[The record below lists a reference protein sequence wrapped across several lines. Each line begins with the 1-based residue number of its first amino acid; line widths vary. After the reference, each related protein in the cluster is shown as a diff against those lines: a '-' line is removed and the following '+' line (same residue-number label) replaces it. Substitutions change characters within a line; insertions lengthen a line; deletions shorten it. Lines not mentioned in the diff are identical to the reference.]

1 MQLRMTI
8 IDASGGETET
18 IDVRAEGHHTL
29 GDLLAAIG
37 HTAAIVRVAGERLTA
52 DTPIGLPPLLDGAA
66 LVLDSPD
73 APAREPDSREAKRAP
88 LRLVTLCGPDAGR
101 THELTPGRHTLGRSD
116 AATLRVVD
124 DALSREHLELTV
136 DRDGVHLRDL
146 GTTNG
151 TTVDDSPLP
160 TDGVRVRSGSQLRAG
175 HTVFAI
181 EAHRPRP
188 TRRTAPGEGTLGV
201 NPTPH
206 LPRTGTQVTIRVP
219 EEPKAPARRRIP
231 WVMVLMP
238 LPFAGVLAY
247 FFGPRMLLFGLLSPL
262 LVLGSTLSDRT
273 SSRREHREAHAEWV
287 RERARTGE
295 RLTAALAAERRDRLR
310 CAPDAPALLDAARGE
325 SARLWERRVQH
336 DEHLCLRLGLGSL
349 PARLE
354 VEHRAGVRE
363 HPVLDD
369 VPLSVDLAE
378 VGVLGVAGPRDARDR
393 LARHLLGQLLVLHSH
408 HDVRASVVAD
418 DHGWWSPFAGLV
430 HLRAQDE
437 VPDSARVAT
446 TPETGAALLAGLARL
461 TSERAASSPER
472 RREGEPLPVAHIV
485 LVDGAGSWRADPGLR
500 TIMSEGGP
508 QRVLV
513 IALADT
519 PAELPHEARAV
530 AVLDGDDLRLLL
542 AGEQA
547 ARGVV
552 DGTGETWARRLATAL
567 APLRDATPD
576 AKGGDLPSAA
586 RLVDLLDLSPD
597 DEEPVRARWRQA
609 GTHRPTD
616 LDVVVGAAGE
626 GAFRIDLR
634 RDGPHALVAGTTGSG
649 KSEFLQSWVASL
661 AVQLSPQEITFV
673 LVDYKGGAAFA
684 ECARLPHTVGMLT
697 DLDPAAAERA
707 LASLDAELT
716 RREHVL
722 ASSGAKDIDDHRGE
736 ALPRLMIV
744 IDEFRMLAEE
754 QPDALA
760 HLMRIAAVGRS
771 LGVHLVLATQ
781 RPGGIVSAD
790 IKANVNLRI
799 ALRVRDRV
807 DSDDVIGCAD
817 AVDIPETS
825 PGRALAS
832 TGGSP
837 ARPFQTGRVAGHAAG
852 VGGALLVRR
861 AGEPWSSPPVADD
874 AGPTDLQRLTRTMT
888 RLAASLDLPAPHR
901 PWLPPLPETIE
912 AAAVPH
918 EGVSG
923 APFGLV
929 DLPAEQRQS
938 PLHWSTTEGHWMVV
952 GGPGSGRTSTIA
964 SLVTA
969 AAHRWSPDRLQVQVV
984 GDGSSRLASLAALPH
999 AGSVVDGEE
1008 TTVVGRFI
1016 ERLEA
1021 DLGERRALL
1030 RASGHPTLDAWWSAH
1045 EREGGAPPPPHL
1057 LLAIDGWGRITR
1069 PRGSMDL
1076 GETAEALETL
1086 MRDGIA
1092 LGLRVLV
1099 TGGRE
1104 LLSGRVSSL
1113 VGTRLVLHLSD
1124 RGDAALAGLT
1134 RTEVS
1139 ERLVPGRGRLQ
1150 PGGHLVQVA
1159 LPAFAPSG
1167 GGEPDS
1173 APWIVEALPVSVT
1186 PDQLPAGD
1194 RERVPLGLGGSG
1206 RDPVVWRTDGARR
1219 FLVCGPPRSGR
1230 TSTLVMLAQQVVAVG
1245 QPLAVVGSADAVPP
1259 GTDCHVFGPED
1270 RDDLIALRQHH
1281 PDLAV
1286 VADDLDRLDGTPAG
1300 DVIKEILRRVDV
1312 DRGLVIGATSTQTAA
1327 GQVRGLV
1334 SDLARTRTGILLQP
1348 SARSDGDALGLRVPP
1363 LPRLPGR
1370 GYLVVDGRADEVQV
1384 ARHRVEVSA
1393 VEVSTTE

>member
-1 MQLRMTI
+1 MQLRMSI
-8 IDASGGETET
+8 IDSRGGGTET
-18 IDVRAEGHHTL
+18 IDVRAEEHHTL
-29 GDLLAAIG
+29 GDLLDAAG
-37 HTAAIVRVAGERLTA
+37 HPSSTVHVGRERLTHDA
-52 DTPIGLPPLLDGAA
+52 PIGLPPLLDGAT
-66 LVLDSPD
+66 LVLGD
-73 APAREPDSREAKRAP
+73 AGLCAGGPRRSP
-88 LRLVTLCGPDAGR
+88 LRPVTTCGPDAGR
-101 THELTPGRHTLGRSD
+101 THDLTPGRHTIGRGE
-116 AATLRVVD
+116 AATLRLAD

-136 DRDGVHLRDL
+136 DRDGIHLRDL
-146 GTTNG
+146 DTTNG
-151 TTVDDSPLP
+151 TLLDGAPVPL
-160 TDGVRVRSGSQLRAG
+160 DGVRVRSGCHLRAG
-175 HTVFAI
+175 HSSLTI

-188 TRRTAPGEGTLGV
+188 ARRTPTGEGTLGV

-206 LPRTGTQVTIRVP
+206 LPRTAPPVTIRVP
-219 EEPKAPARRRIP
+219 PEPTVPPRRRIP
-231 WVMVLMP
+231 WVMVLLP
-238 LPFAGVLAY
+238 LPFAGVLAF
-247 FFGPRMLLFGLLSPL
+247 FFGPGMLLFGLLSPL
-262 LVLGSTLSDRT
+262 MVLGSTLSDRT

-287 RERARTGE
+287 RERARTST
-295 RLTAALAAERRDRLR
+295 RLTAALAAERRERLR
-310 CAPDAPALLDAARGE
+310 VAPDPAALLDAVRGE
-325 SARLWERRVQH
+325 STRLWERRSQH
-336 DEHLCLRLGLGSL
+336 AEHLALRLGLGAQ

-354 VEHRAGVRE
+354 VEHGPGARG

-369 VPLSVDLAE
+369 VPLTVDLAQA
-378 VGVLGVAGPRDARDR
+378 GVPGVAGPQWSRDR
-393 LARHLLGQLLVLHSH
+393 LARHLLGQLVALHSH
-408 HDVRASVVAD
+408 HDVRVSPVAD
-418 DHGWWSPFAGLV
+418 DGGWWTPFAGLV
-430 HLRAQDE
+430 HLRAHDDLPE
-437 VPDSARVAT
+437 SARVAT
-446 TPETGAALLAGLARL
+446 SPEDGAALLAGLARL
-461 TSERAASSPER
+461 TTERAAGAPDR
-472 RREGEPLPVAHIV
+472 RREGEQPLVTHVVI
-485 LVDGAGSWRADPGLR
+485 VDGVGTWRADPGLR

-513 IALADT
+513 IALADS
-519 PAELPHEARAV
+519 PAQLPHEAGAV
-530 AVLDGDDLRLLL
+530 AALDGDDLRLLL

-552 DGTGETWARRLATAL
+552 DGTGESWGRRIATAL

-576 AKGGDLPSAA
+576 ARGGSLPSAA

-597 DEEPVRARWRQA
+597 EPTAIHDRWRESGAQ
-609 GTHRPTD
+609 RPTD
-616 LDVVVGAAGE
+616 LAVVVGAAGE
-626 GAFRIDLR
+626 GSFRIDLR

-661 AVQLSPQEITFV
+661 AARLSPREITFV

-684 ECARLPHTVGMLT
+684 ECSRLPHTVGMLT

-707 LASLDAELT
+707 LTSLDAELT

-722 ASSGAKDIDDHRGE
+722 AASGAKDIDDHRGE
-736 ALPRLMIV
+736 PLPRLMIV

-817 AVDIPETS
+817 AVDIPESS
-825 PGRALAS
+825 PGRAPAS

-861 AGEPWSSPPVADD
+861 ADEPWPSPPAVDD

-901 PWLPPLPETIE
+901 PWLPPLSETIE
-912 AAAVPH
+912 AQALPATVVG
-918 EGVSG
+918 E
-923 APFGLV
+923 APFGPV

-938 PLHWSTTEGHWMVV
+938 SLAWSTTDGHWMVV
-952 GGPGSGRTSTIA
+952 GGPGSGRTSSIA

-969 AAHRWSPDRLQVQVV
+969 AAGRWGPDRLHVQVL
-984 GDGSSRLASLAALPH
+984 GDGSSRLASLTRLPH
-999 AGSVVDGEE
+999 VGSVVDGEE
-1008 TTVVGRFI
+1008 STVVGRFLD
-1016 ERLEA
+1016 RLEDDIA
-1021 DLGERRALL
+1021 ERRSLL
-1030 RASGHPTLDAWWSAH
+1030 RTSGHSTLDARWAAH
-1045 EREGGAPPPPHL
+1045 DTDPAPVAPPPHL

-1076 GETAEALETL
+1076 GESAEVLETL

-1113 VGTRLVLHLSD
+1113 VTTRLVLHLGD
-1124 RGDAALAGLT
+1124 RGDAALAGLA
-1134 RTEVS
+1134 RGEVS

-1159 LPAFAPSG
+1159 LPRRPPEVPPD
-1167 GGEPDS
+1167 EPPPVVP
-1173 APWIVEALPVSVT
+1173 PWVVEALPTSV
-1186 PDQLPAGD
+1186 PLDLLANAD
-1194 RERVPLGLGGSG
+1194 RERVPLGLGGCG
-1206 RDPVVWRTDGARR
+1206 TEPIIWHTDGARR

-1230 TSTLVMLAQQVVAVG
+1230 STTLAALAHQLVAAGHPPV
-1245 QPLAVVGSADAVPP
+1245 VVGSAEVAA
-1259 GTDCHVFGPED
+1259 GLDCPVIGP
-1270 RDDLIALRQHH
+1270 DDHDSLIALRQRH
-1281 PDLAV
+1281 PDPVV
-1286 VADDLDRLDGTPAG
+1286 VADDLERLDGSPVA
-1300 DVIKEILRRVDV
+1300 DVLKEIVRRLDA
-1312 DRGLVIGATSTQTAA
+1312 DRGLLIGSTSTQSAA
-1327 GQVRGLV
+1327 SRVRGLI
-1334 SDLARTRTGILLQP
+1334 SDLARARTGLLLQP

-1363 LPRLPGR
+1363 LARVPGR
-1370 GYLVVDGRADEVQV
+1370 GYLVVDGRALEVQV
-1384 ARHRVEVSA
+1384 AHPRVGLL
-1393 VEVSTTE
+1393 TTGP

>member
-1 MQLRMTI
+1 MQLRMTL
-8 IDASGGETET
+8 IDTRGGGTET
-18 IDVRAEGHHTL
+18 IDVRAEEHHTL
-29 GDLLAAIG
+29 GDLLHAVG
-37 HTAAIVRVAGERLTA
+37 HAGTSVHVGEDRLTQDA
-52 DTPIGLPPLLDGAA
+52 PVGLPPLLDGVA
-66 LVLDSPD
+66 LVLGD
-73 APAREPDSREAKRAP
+73 AGPLARESRRAT
-88 LRLVTLCGPDAGR
+88 LRLVTTCGPDAGR
-101 THELTPGRHTLGRSD
+101 THDLTPGQHTIGRGD
-116 AATLRVVD
+116 AATLRLAD

-151 TTVDDSPLP
+151 TRLDGTPVPP
-160 TDGVRVRSGSQLRAG
+160 EGVRVRSGCHLTAG
-175 HTVFAI
+175 HSSFTI
-181 EAHRPRP
+181 EARRPRP
-188 TRRTAPGEGTLGV
+188 ARRTPTGEATLGV

-206 LPRTGTQVTIRVP
+206 LPRTAAPVTIRVP
-219 EEPKAPARRRIP
+219 PEPTAPTRRRIP
-231 WVMVLMP
+231 WVMVLLP
-238 LPFAGVLAY
+238 LPFAGVLAF
-247 FFGPRMLLFGLLSPL
+247 FFGPRMLLLGLLSPVM
-262 LVLGSTLSDRT
+262 VLGSTLSDRT

-287 RERARTGE
+287 RERARTST
-295 RLTAALAAERRDRLR
+295 RLTASLAAERRERLR
-310 CAPDAPALLDAARGE
+310 VAPDPAALLDAARGE
-325 SARLWERRVQH
+325 STRLWERRTQH
-336 DEHLCLRLGLGSL
+336 DEHLSLRLGLGAQ

-354 VEHRAGVRE
+354 VEHGPGTRG

-369 VPLSVDLAE
+369 VPLTVDLAQA
-378 VGVLGVAGPRDARDR
+378 GVLGIAGPQWSRDR
-393 LARHLLGQLLVLHSH
+393 LVRHLLGQLVVLHSH
-408 HDVRASVVAD
+408 HDVRVSLVAD
-418 DHGWWSPFAGLV
+418 DDGWWAPFAGLV
-430 HLRAQDE
+430 HLRAHDDL
-437 VPDSARVAT
+437 PDSARVAT
-446 TPETGAALLAGLARL
+446 TPESGAALLAGLARL
-461 TSERAASSPER
+461 TTERAASSLER
-472 RREGEPLPVAHIV
+472 RREGEPLPVTHVVI
-485 LVDGAGSWRADPGLR
+485 VDGVGTWRADPGLR

-513 IALADT
+513 VALADS

-530 AVLDGDDLRLLL
+530 ATLDGDDLRLLL

-547 ARGVV
+547 ARGVL
-552 DGTGETWARRLATAL
+552 DGTGEAWGRRIASAL

-576 AKGGDLPSAA
+576 AKGGSLPSAA

-597 DEEPVRARWRQA
+597 EETLTRERWREA
-609 GTHRPTD
+609 GAQRPAA

-661 AVQLSPQEITFV
+661 AAHLSPREITFV

-707 LASLDAELT
+707 LTSLDAELT

-722 ASSGAKDIDDHRGE
+722 AASGAKDIDDHRGE
-736 ALPRLMIV
+736 PLPRLMIV

-817 AVDIPETS
+817 AVDIPESS

-852 VGGALLVRR
+852 SGGALLVRR
-861 AGEPWSSPPVADD
+861 PGQPWPAPPAIDD
-874 AGPTDLQRLTRTMT
+874 AGSTDLQRLTSMMT
-888 RLAASLDLPAPHR
+888 RLAGSLDLPVPHR
-901 PWLPPLPETIE
+901 PWLPPLPETLE
-912 AAAVPH
+912 AAALPVD
-918 EGVSG
+918 EVGG

-929 DLPAEQRQS
+929 DLPVEQRQS

-952 GGPGSGRTSTIA
+952 GGPGSGRTSSIA
-964 SLVTA
+964 SLITA
-969 AAHRWSPDRLQVQVV
+969 AAGRWAPDRLQVQVI
-984 GDGSSRLASLAALPH
+984 GDGSSRLSALAQLPH
-999 AGSVVDGEE
+999 VGSVVDGEE
-1008 TTVVGRFI
+1008 STVVGRFLD
-1016 ERLEA
+1016 RLED
-1021 DLGERRALL
+1021 DLAERRSVL
-1030 RASGHPTLDAWWSAH
+1030 RASGHSTLDAWWAAH
-1045 EREGGAPPPPHL
+1045 DTDPRSTPPPPHL
-1057 LLAIDGWGRITR
+1057 LLAIDGWGRVTR
-1069 PRGSMDL
+1069 SRGSIDL
-1076 GETAEALETL
+1076 GESAEALETL

-1113 VGTRLVLHLSD
+1113 VTTRLVLHLSD

-1159 LPAFAPSG
+1159 LPRWLPDG
-1167 GGEPDS
+1167 PVEEPGPRTP
-1173 APWIVEALPVSVT
+1173 PWVVEALPTAV
-1186 PDQLPAGD
+1186 PLGQLAGAD
-1194 RERVPLGLGGSG
+1194 RERVPLGVGGCG
-1206 RDPVVWRTDGARR
+1206 REPVVWRTDGARR

-1230 TSTLVMLAQQVVAVG
+1230 STTLTLLARQLVTAGHPLVVIGSAEVAADLGCPVVGPDDRDTLV
-1245 QPLAVVGSADAVPP
+1245 
-1259 GTDCHVFGPED
+1259 
-1270 RDDLIALRQHH
+1270 ALRQRH

-1286 VADDLDRLDGTPAG
+1286 VADDVERLDGTPVA
-1300 DVIKEILRRVDV
+1300 DVLKEILRRLDA
-1312 DRGLVIGATSTQTAA
+1312 DRGLVIASTSTQTAA

-1334 SDLARTRTGILLQP
+1334 SDLARARTGLLLQP
-1348 SARSDGDALGLRVPP
+1348 SARSDGDALGLRVPA
-1363 LPRLPGR
+1363 LPRVPGR
-1370 GYLVVDGRADEVQV
+1370 GYLVVDGRAEEVQV
-1384 ARHRVEVSA
+1384 AHPPATVPATRP
-1393 VEVSTTE
+1393 